1 MQIRDVTIVGA
12 GPAGLAA
19 AIAAKQV
26 GLDYSIIEKGVL
38 VNSIYKFPVNMVFFT
53 TPELLEIGGLPLVSP
68 FEKPTR
74 IEALRYYRRVVDT
87 YELAIEFGEQ
97 VIAVEREDDARP
109 AAAPPSDSFKGTGEP
124 RERIFAIET
133 RSDKGVRRIRHSRN
147 LIFAIGYF
155 DHPNFIG
162 VPGENL
168 PHVSHYYNE
177 SHGFYR
183 KNVVIVGGGNSAAE
197 TALELYRSGATVT
210 LVHRHPQLKP
220 SIKYWVKPDIEN
232 RIKEGSVRG
241 LFNTKVLEIQPT
253 QVIVERDGARE
264 EIPADAVF
272 LLTGY
277 HPDCDLYRRAGIRLH
292 RETMSPEFNPETFET
307 NVPGVFLAG
316 RRHLR
321 QGHLEHLHRKRALSR
336 RDDHQECIAQRLGS
350 ARSRSDRAPRA
361 SAVSRRSA
369 RSTFSRPQSAPKR

>member
-19 AIAAKQV
+19 AIAAKQA

-38 VNSIYKFPVNMVFFT
+38 VNSVFKFPVNMVFFT

-87 YELAIEFGEQ
+87 YDLAIDFGEQ
-97 VIAVEREDDARP
+97 VITVEREGAKDQ
-109 AAAPPSDSFKGTGEP
+109 
-124 RERIFAIET
+124 IFAIET
-133 RSDKGVRRIRHSRN
+133 RSDKGVRRIRHTRN

-155 DHPNFIG
+155 DHPNVIG

-168 PHVSHYYNE
+168 PHVSHYYVE

-183 KNVVIVGGGNSAAE
+183 KNVVIAGGGNSAAE

-210 LVHRHPQLKP
+210 LVHRHPELKP
-220 SIKYWVKPDIEN
+220 SIKYWVRPDIEN

-241 LFNTKVLEIQPT
+241 LFNTRIVEIQPT
-253 QVIVERDGARE
+253 QVIVERDGRKE

-292 RETMSPEFNPETFET
+292 RDTMAPEYNPQTFET
-307 NVPGVFLAG
+307 NVPGMFLAG
-316 RRHLR
+316 
-321 QGHLEHLHRKRALSR
+321 GAICG
-336 RDDHQECIAQRLGS
+336 RDTSNIFIENGRFHGETIVNVLAERLGK
-350 ARSRSDRAPRA
+350 RT
-361 SAVSRRSA
+361 AVTR
-369 RSTFSRPQSAPKR
+369 

>member
-1 MQIRDVTIVGA
+1 MQVRDIAIVGA

-19 AIAAKQV
+19 AIAAKRA
-26 GLDYSIIEKGVL
+26 GLTYAILEKGVL
-38 VNSIYKFPVNMVFFT
+38 VNSIFRFPVNMVFFT

-74 IEALRYYRRVVDT
+74 VEALRYYRRVVDT
-87 YELAIEFGEQ
+87 YDLQIDFGEQ
-97 VIAVEREDDARP
+97 VVNV
-109 AAAPPSDSFKGTGEP
+109 APVPSESRNGEHL
-124 RERIFAIET
+124 FDIET

-147 LIFAIGYF
+147 IVFAIGYF
-155 DHPNFIG
+155 DHPNIIG

-168 PHVSHYYNE
+168 PHVSHYYSE

-197 TALELYRSGATVT
+197 TALELYRSGANVT
-210 LVHRHPQLKP
+210 LVHRDPEMKP
-220 SIKYWVKPDIEN
+220 SIKYWVRPDIEN

-241 LFNTKVLEIQPT
+241 LFNTRVVEIQPT
-253 QVIVERDGARE
+253 QVIVERDGSKE

-292 RETMSPEFNPETFET
+292 RETMSPEYDSETFET
-307 NVPGVFLAG
+307 NVPGIFLAG
-316 RRHLR
+316 GAICGRDTSNIFIENGRFHGERIVSVIAERRGKHA
-321 QGHLEHLHRKRALSR
+321 HA
-336 RDDHQECIAQRLGS
+336 
-350 ARSRSDRAPRA
+350 
-361 SAVSRRSA
+361 
-369 RSTFSRPQSAPKR
+369 

>member
-1 MQIRDVTIVGA
+1 MLIRDVTIVGA

-74 IEALRYYRRVVDT
+74 LEALRYYRRVVDT
-87 YELAIEFGEQ
+87 YDLAIEFGEQ
-97 VIAVEREDDARP
+97 VIAVEP
-109 AAAPPSDSFKGTGEP
+109 ASAHSRFGEASAPNVFD
-124 RERIFAIET
+124 IET

-147 LIFAIGYF
+147 VIFAIGYF

-183 KNVVIVGGGNSAAE
+183 KRVVIVGGGNSAAE

-210 LVHRHPQLKP
+210 LVHRHPELKP
-220 SIKYWVKPDIEN
+220 SIKYWVRPDIEN

-241 LFNTKVLEIQPT
+241 LLNTRVVEIQPT
-253 QVIVERDGARE
+253 QVIVERDGTRE

-292 RETMSPEFNPETFET
+292 RETMTPELNRDTFET

-316 RRHLR
+316 GAICGRDTSNIFIENGRFHGETIIKTIAERL
-321 QGHLEHLHRKRALSR
+321 GKRA
-336 RDDHQECIAQRLGS
+336 AV
-350 ARSRSDRAPRA
+350 AR
-361 SAVSRRSA
+361 
-369 RSTFSRPQSAPKR
+369 

>member
-19 AIAAKQV
+19 AIAAKQA
-26 GLDYSIIEKGVL
+26 GLDYSILEKGVL
-38 VNSIYKFPVNMVFFT
+38 VNSIYKFPVNMIFFT

-74 IEALRYYRRVVDT
+74 LEALRYYRRVVDT
-87 YELAIEFGEQ
+87 YDLAIEFGEQ
-97 VIAVEREDDARP
+97 VVDVK
-109 AAAPPSDSFKGTGEP
+109 AASAHSRFGEAGP
-124 RERIFAIET
+124 QVFEIET

-147 LIFAIGYF
+147 VIFAIGYF

-168 PHVSHYYNE
+168 PHVAHYYNE

-197 TALELYRSGATVT
+197 SALELYRSGAHVT

-220 SIKYWVKPDIEN
+220 SIKYWVRPDIEN

-241 LFNTKVLEIQPT
+241 LLNTKIVEIQPT
-253 QVIVERDGARE
+253 QVIVERDGTRE

-292 RETMSPEFNPETFET
+292 RDTMSPEFNPDTFET
-307 NVPGVFLAG
+307 NVPGMFLAG
-316 RRHLR
+316 GAICGKDTSNIFIENGRFH
-321 QGHLEHLHRKRALSR
+321 GETIIKTIASR
-336 RDDHQECIAQRLGS
+336 MGKHAH
-350 ARSRSDRAPRA
+350 
-361 SAVSRRSA
+361 V
-369 RSTFSRPQSAPKR
+369 

>member
-1 MQIRDVTIVGA
+1 MQLRDITIIGA

-19 AIAAKQV
+19 AIAAKKV
-26 GLDYSIIEKGVL
+26 GLNYSIIEKGVL

-74 IEALRYYRRVVDT
+74 MEALRYYRRVVDT
-87 YELAIEFGEQ
+87 YDLQIDFGEQ
-97 VIAVEREDDARP
+97 VVNVQRETMDNDE
-109 AAAPPSDSFKGTGEP
+109 KTV
-124 RERIFAIET
+124 FALET

-147 LIFAIGYF
+147 VVFAIGYF

-168 PHVSHYYNE
+168 PHVSHYYTE
-177 SHGFYR
+177 AHGFYR

-197 TALELYRSGATVT
+197 TALELYRSGSTVT
-210 LVHRHPQLKP
+210 VVVRGAQLKP
-220 SIKYWVKPDIEN
+220 SIKYWVRPDIEN

-241 LFNTKVLEIQPT
+241 LFNTRVVEIQPT
-253 QVIVERDGARE
+253 QVTIEHDGKRE
-264 EIPADAVF
+264 DIPADAVF

-292 RETMSPEFNPETFET
+292 RETMSPEFNPDTFET
-307 NVPGVFLAG
+307 NVHGIFLAG
-316 RRHLR
+316 GAICGKDTSNIFIENGRFHGERIVNVIAERRGKHA
-321 QGHLEHLHRKRALSR
+321 H
-336 RDDHQECIAQRLGS
+336 D
-350 ARSRSDRAPRA
+350 
-361 SAVSRRSA
+361 
-369 RSTFSRPQSAPKR
+369 